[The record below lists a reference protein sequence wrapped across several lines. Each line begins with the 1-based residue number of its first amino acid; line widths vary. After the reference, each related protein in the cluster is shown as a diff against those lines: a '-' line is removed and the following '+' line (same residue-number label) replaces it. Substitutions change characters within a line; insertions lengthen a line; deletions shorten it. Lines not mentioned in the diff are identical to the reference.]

1 MTVTARSGLNIRAG
15 RGTNY
20 KIKGAY
26 QYNTKVKVTDIKDGW
41 GKTNKGYVYLKYL
54 K

>member
-1 MTVTARSGLNIRAG
+1 MTVIARRGLNIRAG

-26 QYNTKVKVTDIKDGW
+26 QYNAKIKVTDIKNDW
-41 GKTNKGYVYLKYL
+41 GKTNKGYVCTKYL